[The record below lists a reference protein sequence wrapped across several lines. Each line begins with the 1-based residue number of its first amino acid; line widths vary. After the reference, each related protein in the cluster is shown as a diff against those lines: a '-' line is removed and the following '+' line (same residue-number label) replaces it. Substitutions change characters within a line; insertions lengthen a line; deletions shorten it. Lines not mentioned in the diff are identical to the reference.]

1 MSWGLL
7 GLFSIGTFA
16 FRSSF
21 LVLFGEKV
29 PPKLERAL
37 VYVPVAV
44 LPALAASV
52 VRGSGEVEPSRVVA
66 ALLAAG
72 IAWKTKSI
80 GLTMLLG
87 MACLWALQRGWG

>member
-52 VRGSGEVEPSRVVA
+52 VRGSGGLEPSRVVA

-72 IAWKTKSI
+72 VAWKTKSI

-87 MACLWALQRGWG
+87 MGCLWLLQWAFG